1 MLSSVDLLYQKVLQ
15 TILDELPVD
24 QHDMSVVLWLKLQ
37 LHKYDKKG
45 RKNND
50 YE

>member
-1 MLSSVDLLYQKVLQ
+1 MLSSVDLLHQKVLQ

-24 QHDMSVVLWLKLQ
+24 QHNMSVVLWLKLQ

-45 RKNND
+45 RKTD
-50 YE
+50 D

>member
-24 QHDMSVVLWLKLQ
+24 QHNMPVVQWLKLQ
-37 LHKYDKKG
+37 LQKYE
-45 RKNND
+45 RKANR
-50 YE
+50 